1 MRADAQRNYERVLS
15 AAAETFAEEG
25 PDASLNEIARRA
37 NVGPGTLYR
46 HFPNRQALLAAVLR
60 ERIEAL
66 RARAEELMSTTDP
79 DDALREWLR
88 AFLTHARTDH
98 GLGGAA
104 LTEPVDLGFDCH
116 AAIHEA
122 AHAVLSHAQ
131 RVGSVRTDAHAG
143 DVIQLIVGIALTT
156 PRHSPDPDR
165 PERLLGLVLDALYEK
180 HPSLHLRAARP

>member
-1 MRADAQRNYERVLS
+1 MRADAQRNYERMLS

-25 PDASLNEIARRA
+25 PNASLNEIARRA

-66 RARAEELMSTTDP
+66 VARAEELMSTTDP
-79 DDALREWLR
+79 DNALREWLR

-98 GLGGAA
+98 GLGAA

-116 AAIHEA
+116 ATIHEA
-122 AHAVLSHAQ
+122 AHAVVSHAQ
-131 RVGSVRTDAHAG
+131 RAGSVRADVHAR

-156 PRHSPDPDR
+156 SHSTDPDR
-165 PERLLGLVLDALYEK
+165 PERLLGLVMDTLYERRQE
-180 HPSLHLRAARP
+180 SMSS

>member
-15 AAAETFAEEG
+15 AAAHTFAEEG

-60 ERIEAL
+60 ERIETL
-66 RARAEELMSTTDP
+66 STLARELMSTTDP
-79 DDALREWLR
+79 DHALREWLR

-116 AAIHEA
+116 ATIHEA
-122 AHAVLSHAQ
+122 AHAVVSHAQ
-131 RVGSVRTDAHAG
+131 RTGNARADAHAH

-156 PRHSPDPDR
+156 SHNPDSDQ
-165 PERLLGLVLDALYEK
+165 PERLLGLVLDALYGSTRQ
-180 HPSLHLRAARP
+180 PMSS

>member
-1 MRADAQRNYERVLS
+1 MTRVGMRADAQRNYERMLS

-37 NVGPGTLYR
+37 KVGPGTLYR

-66 RARAEELMSTTDP
+66 GARAEELMSTTDP
-79 DDALREWLR
+79 DNALREWLR
-88 AFLTHARTDH
+88 AFLTHARADH

-116 AAIHEA
+116 ARIHEA
-122 AHAVLSHAQ
+122 AHAVVAHAQ
-131 RVGSVRTDAHAG
+131 HAGSVRADVHAR
-143 DVIQLIVGIALTT
+143 DVVQLIVGIALTT
-156 PRHSPDPDR
+156 SRGSDSDR
-165 PERLLGLVLDALYEK
+165 PEHLLGLVTDALYERRRD
-180 HPSLHLRAARP
+180 STSS